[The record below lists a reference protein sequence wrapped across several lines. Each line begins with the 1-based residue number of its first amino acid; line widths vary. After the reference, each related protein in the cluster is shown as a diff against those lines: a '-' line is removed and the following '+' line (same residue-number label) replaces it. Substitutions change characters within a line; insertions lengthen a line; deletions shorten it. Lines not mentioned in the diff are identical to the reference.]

1 MSEYMEKFAV
11 SRLVGAPPGY
21 IGYEEGGLLTEQVR
35 QHPYSVVLLDE
46 IEKAHHDIYN
56 LLLQLLEEGELKD
69 NLGHTV
75 SFKNTVIIMTSNAGA
90 REITAESKMGF
101 YTAKEGI
108 VPYSEIKS
116 SAMEELKKIM
126 SPELLNR
133 IDDVIVFD
141 ALSKK
146 QIASILEIQ
155 IKELEDRLDEKSIS
169 LVLKTKAK
177 EYLVE
182 HGYEPSMGARPMRR
196 LLQKEIEDP
205 LANLLLQNE
214 NEEGE
219 TVSVDCIDGTIS
231 LKLSKKKKKA
241 AAAKKKQELSAQEA
255 NQLS

>member
-1 MSEYMEKFAV
+1 
-11 SRLVGAPPGY
+11 
-21 IGYEEGGLLTEQVR
+21 
-35 QHPYSVVLLDE
+35 
-46 IEKAHHDIYN
+46 
-56 LLLQLLEEGELKD
+56 
-69 NLGHTV
+69 
-75 SFKNTVIIMTSNAGA
+75 
-90 REITAESKMGF
+90 
-101 YTAKEGI
+101 
-108 VPYSEIKS
+108 
-116 SAMEELKKIM
+116 M

>member
-1 MSEYMEKFAV
+1 
-11 SRLVGAPPGY
+11 
-21 IGYEEGGLLTEQVR
+21 
-35 QHPYSVVLLDE
+35 
-46 IEKAHHDIYN
+46 
-56 LLLQLLEEGELKD
+56 
-69 NLGHTV
+69 
-75 SFKNTVIIMTSNAGA
+75 
-90 REITAESKMGF
+90 MGF
-101 YTAKEGI
+101 STAKEGI

-241 AAAKKKQELSAQEA
+241 VAAKKKQELSAQEA

>member
-1 MSEYMEKFAV
+1 
-11 SRLVGAPPGY
+11 
-21 IGYEEGGLLTEQVR
+21 
-35 QHPYSVVLLDE
+35 
-46 IEKAHHDIYN
+46 
-56 LLLQLLEEGELKD
+56 
-69 NLGHTV
+69 
-75 SFKNTVIIMTSNAGA
+75 
-90 REITAESKMGF
+90 
-101 YTAKEGI
+101 
-108 VPYSEIKS
+108 
-116 SAMEELKKIM
+116 M
-126 SPELLNR
+126 SPVLFFSGSNSA
-133 IDDVIVFD
+133 IAYGAADD

-241 AAAKKKQELSAQEA
+241 VAAKKKQELSAQEA

>member
-1 MSEYMEKFAV
+1 
-11 SRLVGAPPGY
+11 
-21 IGYEEGGLLTEQVR
+21 
-35 QHPYSVVLLDE
+35 
-46 IEKAHHDIYN
+46 
-56 LLLQLLEEGELKD
+56 
-69 NLGHTV
+69 
-75 SFKNTVIIMTSNAGA
+75 
-90 REITAESKMGF
+90 MGF
-101 YTAKEGI
+101 STAKEGI

>member
-1 MSEYMEKFAV
+1 
-11 SRLVGAPPGY
+11 
-21 IGYEEGGLLTEQVR
+21 
-35 QHPYSVVLLDE
+35 
-46 IEKAHHDIYN
+46 
-56 LLLQLLEEGELKD
+56 
-69 NLGHTV
+69 
-75 SFKNTVIIMTSNAGA
+75 
-90 REITAESKMGF
+90 
-101 YTAKEGI
+101 
-108 VPYSEIKS
+108 
-116 SAMEELKKIM
+116 MEELKKIM

>member
-1 MSEYMEKFAV
+1 M
-11 SRLVGAPPGY
+11 
-21 IGYEEGGLLTEQVR
+21 
-35 QHPYSVVLLDE
+35 
-46 IEKAHHDIYN
+46 
-56 LLLQLLEEGELKD
+56 
-69 NLGHTV
+69 
-75 SFKNTVIIMTSNAGA
+75 
-90 REITAESKMGF
+90 
-101 YTAKEGI
+101 
-108 VPYSEIKS
+108 
-116 SAMEELKKIM
+116 
-126 SPELLNR
+126 
-133 IDDVIVFD
+133 IVFD

-241 AAAKKKQELSAQEA
+241 VAAKKKQENSAQEA

>member
-1 MSEYMEKFAV
+1 
-11 SRLVGAPPGY
+11 
-21 IGYEEGGLLTEQVR
+21 
-35 QHPYSVVLLDE
+35 
-46 IEKAHHDIYN
+46 
-56 LLLQLLEEGELKD
+56 
-69 NLGHTV
+69 
-75 SFKNTVIIMTSNAGA
+75 
-90 REITAESKMGF
+90 
-101 YTAKEGI
+101 
-108 VPYSEIKS
+108 
-116 SAMEELKKIM
+116 MEELKKIM

-231 LKLSKKKKKA
+231 LKLSKKKKRA

>member
-1 MSEYMEKFAV
+1 
-11 SRLVGAPPGY
+11 
-21 IGYEEGGLLTEQVR
+21 
-35 QHPYSVVLLDE
+35 
-46 IEKAHHDIYN
+46 
-56 LLLQLLEEGELKD
+56 
-69 NLGHTV
+69 
-75 SFKNTVIIMTSNAGA
+75 
-90 REITAESKMGF
+90 
-101 YTAKEGI
+101 
-108 VPYSEIKS
+108 
-116 SAMEELKKIM
+116 MEELKKIM

-241 AAAKKKQELSAQEA
+241 VAAKKKQELSAQEA